1 MAYKSEEEQKEHNK
15 NYYQAHREK
24 LRKKMREYYR
34 THKEQ
39 KQEYQQ
45 ANKEKIR
52 KRRRERYQM
61 NKDKEKAYYQ
71 AYYQVNK
78 ERYRK
83 QHQEWYQIHKEELR
97 KRAQEYRRMY
107 KERCT
112 ESAKHWRKNNP
123 GKAREVWGKH
133 QNKRKRNL
141 GFNPLNEWFVG
152 SEAHHINFN
161 DIIYIPKEL
170 HKSIHHNVWTGK
182 NMEKINCLAY
192 QFLFGNYIIY

>member
-1 MAYKSEEEQKEHNK
+1 MAYKNKEKKKEHDKKRYQK
-15 NYYQAHREK
+15 NREELLKQKREYYQANR
-24 LRKKMREYYR
+24 
-34 THKEQ
+34 
-39 KQEYQQ
+39 
-45 ANKEKIR
+45 EKIR
-52 KRRRERYQM
+52 KQRRERYQM
-61 NKDKEKAYYQ
+61 NKDKEKVYYQ
-71 AYYQVNK
+71 AYYQANK

-97 KRAQEYRRMY
+97 KWAQEYHRMY

-133 QNKRKRNL
+133 QNKRKRGL
-141 GFNPLNEWFVG
+141 GFNSLNKWFKG

-161 DIIYIPKEL
+161 DVVYIPKGL
-170 HKSIHHNVWTGK
+170 HQSVRHNVWTGK